1 MAVMN
6 TSSAVSA
13 QLSVV
18 NTGKKANTEDEM
30 SQQAFLT
37 LFTTQLQNQ
46 NPLDPVK
53 NEAFV
58 AQLAQFSQLE
68 ATTKMADSLASMSS
82 TMQGDRLMSGSAL
95 IGKKVASPTGTAE
108 LIDGANVSGV
118 LSLANG
124 ANSVKLDVYDSN
136 GVSVFNQSMGRQ
148 PPGDLT
154 VRWDGFNN
162 QGERMAPGRYKV
174 VATVDAF
181 GQISQ
186 VPISTPS
193 TVKSVTFTNNE
204 LMLEL
209 NDGSSVPLSGV
220 QRIDS

>member
-13 QLSVV
+13 QLSIA
-18 NTGKKANTEDEM
+18 NTGKKLDKDDEM

>member
-1 MAVMN
+1 MAVTN

-13 QLSVV
+13 QLSTV
-18 NTGKKANTEDEM
+18 NSKKANVKDEM

-68 ATTKMADSLASMSS
+68 ATTKMADSLEMMST
-82 TMQGDRLMSGSAL
+82 TMQGDRLMTGAAL
-95 IGKKVASPTGTAE
+95 IGKKVASPKGTAE
-108 LIDGANVSGV
+108 LIDGANVAGV

-124 ANSVKLDVYDSN
+124 ANSVNLDVFDKN
-136 GVSVFNQSMGRQ
+136 GVKVFTQSMGRQ
-148 PPGDLT
+148 PAGDMN
-154 VRWDGFNN
+154 VRWEGFNAK
-162 QGERMAPGRYKV
+162 GERMPAGRYSV

-181 GQISQ
+181 GEISQ

-193 TVKSVTFTNNE
+193 TVKSVTYLNDQ

-209 NDGSSVPLSGV
+209 QDGSSVSLSDV

>member
-1 MAVMN
+1 MAVTN

-13 QLSVV
+13 QLSTV
-18 NTGKKANTEDEM
+18 NSKKANVQDEM

-46 NPLDPVK
+46 NPLEPVK

-68 ATTKMADSLASMSS
+68 ATTKMADSLEMMST
-82 TMQGDRLMSGSAL
+82 TMQGDRLMTGAAL
-95 IGKKVASPTGTAE
+95 IGKKVASPKGTAE
-108 LIDGANVSGV
+108 LIDGANVAGV

-124 ANSVKLDVYDSN
+124 ANSVNLDVFDKD
-136 GVSVFNQSMGRQ
+136 GVKVFTQSMGRQ
-148 PPGDLT
+148 PAGDMN
-154 VRWDGFNN
+154 VRWDGFNAK
-162 QGERMAPGRYKV
+162 GERMPAGRYSV

-181 GQISQ
+181 GEISQ

-193 TVKSVTFTNNE
+193 TVKSVTYLNDQ

-209 NDGSSVPLSGV
+209 QDGSSVSLSDV

>member
-1 MAVMN
+1 MAAISTN
-6 TSSAVSA
+6 SAVSA
-13 QLSVV
+13 QLSIV
-18 NTGKKANTEDEM
+18 NSKKAHVEDEM

-68 ATTKMADSLASMSS
+68 ATTKMADSLEMMSS
-82 TMQGDRLMSGSAL
+82 TMQGDRLMTGAAL

-108 LIDGANVSGV
+108 LIDGANVTGV

-124 ANSVKLDVYDSN
+124 ANSVNLDVYDKD
-136 GVSVFNQSMGRQ
+136 GVKVFTQSMGRQ
-148 PPGDLT
+148 PAGDMN
-154 VRWDGFNN
+154 VRWDGFNAK
-162 QGERMAPGRYKV
+162 GERMPAGRYSV

-181 GQISQ
+181 GEISQ

-193 TVKSVTFTNNE
+193 TVRSVTYLNNQ

-209 NDGSSVPLSGV
+209 QDGSSVSLSDV

>member
-1 MAVMN
+1 MAVTN

-13 QLSVV
+13 QLSTV
-18 NTGKKANTEDEM
+18 NSKKANVQDEM

-68 ATTKMADSLASMSS
+68 ATTKMADSLEMMST
-82 TMQGDRLMSGSAL
+82 TMQGDRLMTGAAL
-95 IGKKVASPTGTAE
+95 IGKKVASPKGTAE
-108 LIDGANVSGV
+108 LIDGANVAGV

-124 ANSVKLDVYDSN
+124 AKSVNLDVFDKD
-136 GVSVFNQSMGRQ
+136 GVKVFTQSMGRQ
-148 PPGDLT
+148 PAGDMN
-154 VRWDGFNN
+154 VRWDGFNAK
-162 QGERMAPGRYKV
+162 GERMPAGRYSV

-181 GQISQ
+181 GEISQ

-193 TVKSVTFTNNE
+193 TVKSVTYLNNQ

-209 NDGSSVPLSGV
+209 QDGSSVSLSDV

>member
-1 MAVMN
+1 
-6 TSSAVSA
+6 
-13 QLSVV
+13 
-18 NTGKKANTEDEM
+18 
-30 SQQAFLT
+30 
-37 LFTTQLQNQ
+37 
-46 NPLDPVK
+46 LDPVK

>member
-13 QLSVV
+13 QLSVA
-18 NTGKKANTEDEM
+18 NMGKKVTTEDEM

-82 TMQGDRLMSGSAL
+82 TMQGDRLMTGAAL
-95 IGKKVASPTGTAE
+95 IGKKVASPTGSAE
-108 LIDGANVSGV
+108 LVDGANVTGV
-118 LSLANG
+118 LSLAKG
-124 ANSVKLDVYDSN
+124 ANSVSLDVYDSN
-136 GVSVFNQSMGRQ
+136 GVKVFNQTMGRQ
-148 PPGDLT
+148 QPGDLT
-154 VRWDGFNN
+154 VRWDGFNS

-181 GQISQ
+181 GEVSQ

-193 TVKSVTFTNNE
+193 TVKSVTYTNNE

-209 NDGSSVPLSGV
+209 TDGSSVPLSGV

>member
-1 MAVMN
+1 
-6 TSSAVSA
+6 
-13 QLSVV
+13 
-18 NTGKKANTEDEM
+18 M

>member
-1 MAVMN
+1 MAVTN

-13 QLSVV
+13 QLSTV
-18 NTGKKANTEDEM
+18 NSKKANVQDEM

-46 NPLDPVK
+46 NPLEPVK

-68 ATTKMADSLASMSS
+68 ATTKMADSLEMMST
-82 TMQGDRLMSGSAL
+82 TMQGDRLMTGAAL
-95 IGKKVASPTGTAE
+95 IGKKVASPKGTAE

-124 ANSVKLDVYDSN
+124 ANSVNLDVYDKN
-136 GVSVFNQSMGRQ
+136 GVKVFTQSMGRQ
-148 PPGDLT
+148 PAGDMN
-154 VRWDGFNN
+154 VRWDGFNAK
-162 QGERMAPGRYKV
+162 GERMPAGRYSV

-181 GQISQ
+181 GEISQ

-193 TVKSVTFTNNE
+193 TVKSVTYLNDQ

-209 NDGSSVPLSGV
+209 QDGSSVSLSDV

>member
-1 MAVMN
+1 MAVTN

-13 QLSVV
+13 QLSTV
-18 NTGKKANTEDEM
+18 NSKKANVQDEM

-68 ATTKMADSLASMSS
+68 ATTKMADSLEMMST
-82 TMQGDRLMSGSAL
+82 TMQGDRLMTGAAL

-108 LIDGANVSGV
+108 LIDGANVAGV

-124 ANSVKLDVYDSN
+124 ANSVNLDVYDKN
-136 GVSVFNQSMGRQ
+136 GVKVFTQSMGRQ
-148 PPGDLT
+148 PAGDMN
-154 VRWDGFNN
+154 VRWDGFNAK
-162 QGERMAPGRYKV
+162 GERMPAGRYSV

-181 GQISQ
+181 GEISQ

-193 TVKSVTFTNNE
+193 TVKSVTYLNNQ

-209 NDGSSVPLSGV
+209 QDGSSVSLSDV

>member
-1 MAVMN
+1 MAVVN

-13 QLSVV
+13 QLSTV
-18 NTGKKANTEDEM
+18 NSKKAHIQDEM

-68 ATTKMADSLASMSS
+68 ATTKMADSLESMSS
-82 TMQGDRLMSGSAL
+82 TMQGDRLMTGAAL
-95 IGKKVASPTGTAE
+95 IGKKVASPSGTAE
-108 LIDGANVSGV
+108 LVDGANVSGV

-124 ANSVKLDVYDSN
+124 ANSVNLDVYDSN
-136 GVSVFNQSMGRQ
+136 GTKVFTQALGRQ
-148 PPGDLT
+148 AAGDMT
-154 VRWDGFNN
+154 VRWDGYNAR
-162 QGERMAPGRYKV
+162 GERMPAGRYSV

-181 GQISQ
+181 GEISQ

-193 TVKSVTFTNNE
+193 TVKSVTYLNNQ

-209 NDGSSVPLSGV
+209 QDGSSVALSDV

>member
-1 MAVMN
+1 MAAISTN
-6 TSSAVSA
+6 SAVSA
-13 QLSVV
+13 QLSIV
-18 NTGKKANTEDEM
+18 NSKKAHIEDEM

-68 ATTKMADSLASMSS
+68 ATTKMADSLEMMSS
-82 TMQGDRLMSGSAL
+82 TMQSDRLMTGAAL
-95 IGKKVASPTGTAE
+95 IGKKVASPSGTAE
-108 LIDGANVSGV
+108 LAEGANVTGV

-124 ANSVKLDVYDSN
+124 ANSVSMDVYDKN
-136 GVSVFNQSMGRQ
+136 GVKVFTQALGRQ
-148 PPGDLT
+148 PAGDLS
-154 VRWDGFNN
+154 VRWEGFNA
-162 QGERMAPGRYKV
+162 QGERMPPGRYSV

-181 GQISQ
+181 GEISQ

-193 TVKSVTFTNNE
+193 TVKSVTYLNNQ

-209 NDGSSVPLSGV
+209 LDGSNVALNDV

>member
-1 MAVMN
+1 MAVTN

-13 QLSVV
+13 QLSTV
-18 NTGKKANTEDEM
+18 NSKKANVQDEM

-46 NPLDPVK
+46 NPLEPVK

-68 ATTKMADSLASMSS
+68 ATTKMADSLEMMST
-82 TMQGDRLMSGSAL
+82 TMQGDRLMTGAAL
-95 IGKKVASPTGTAE
+95 IGKKVASPKGTAE

-124 ANSVKLDVYDSN
+124 ANSVNLDVFDKD
-136 GVSVFNQSMGRQ
+136 GVKVFTQSMGRQ
-148 PPGDLT
+148 PAGDMN
-154 VRWDGFNN
+154 VRWDGFNAK
-162 QGERMAPGRYKV
+162 GERMPAGRYSV

-181 GQISQ
+181 GEISQ

-193 TVKSVTFTNNE
+193 TVKSVTYLNNQ

-209 NDGSSVPLSGV
+209 QDGSSVSLSDV